1 MQSSRPPTPPVVSS
15 SSSFDCAA
23 QLCALRN
30 AGAARPLRMLNKRA
44 SPPAA
49 AADEHLAQIRRLA
62 ARNAP
67 PDLEGELARAA
78 RGAAAV
84 QMRREADDRQRAAT
98 LVAAPPQKRQ
108 RVAPAPSRSVRRAG
122 AAPPPPIAAAVVPRA
137 PVGAMARPA
146 PRPVAPPPPRP
157 VDRRMPPRP
166 VELSA
171 AHVMR
176 APPAESAAAVAAAP
190 AVASAVF
197 STRVAD
203 KHAAWQAGLRD
214 VLARSDDCT
223 RAMLAPATALNA
235 LDTAVYLSQLKE
247 HEVRLLDT
255 EAQAQIREF
264 RRRAKEV
271 VLSSPALRHM
281 VAQKSAQLQRQPLQ
295 RADAAA
301 AAAAAAEAVRPID
314 AD

>member
-1 MQSSRPPTPPVVSS
+1 M
-15 SSSFDCAA
+15 
-23 QLCALRN
+23 
-30 AGAARPLRMLNKRA
+30 
-44 SPPAA
+44 
-49 AADEHLAQIRRLA
+49 
-62 ARNAP
+62 
-67 PDLEGELARAA
+67 
-78 RGAAAV
+78 
-84 QMRREADDRQRAAT
+84 
-98 LVAAPPQKRQ
+98 
-108 RVAPAPSRSVRRAG
+108 
-122 AAPPPPIAAAVVPRA
+122 
-137 PVGAMARPA
+137 
-146 PRPVAPPPPRP
+146 
-157 VDRRMPPRP
+157 
-166 VELSA
+166 
-171 AHVMR
+171 
-176 APPAESAAAVAAAP
+176 AAAP

-281 VAQKSAQLQRQPLQ
+281 VAQKSAQLQRQPLPP
-295 RADAAA
+295 ADA

>member
-84 QMRREADDRQRAAT
+84 QMRRVADDRQRAAT

-281 VAQKSAQLQRQPLQ
+281 VAQKSAQLQRQPLPP
-295 RADAAA
+295 AAA
-301 AAAAAAEAVRPID
+301 PEAAAAAEAMRPID

>member
-1 MQSSRPPTPPVVSS
+1 
-15 SSSFDCAA
+15 
-23 QLCALRN
+23 
-30 AGAARPLRMLNKRA
+30 
-44 SPPAA
+44 
-49 AADEHLAQIRRLA
+49 
-62 ARNAP
+62 
-67 PDLEGELARAA
+67 
-78 RGAAAV
+78 
-84 QMRREADDRQRAAT
+84 
-98 LVAAPPQKRQ
+98 
-108 RVAPAPSRSVRRAG
+108 
-122 AAPPPPIAAAVVPRA
+122 
-137 PVGAMARPA
+137 MARPA

-281 VAQKSAQLQRQPLQ
+281 VAQKSAQLQRQPLPP
-295 RADAAA
+295 AAA
-301 AAAAAAEAVRPID
+301 PEAAAAAEAVRPID